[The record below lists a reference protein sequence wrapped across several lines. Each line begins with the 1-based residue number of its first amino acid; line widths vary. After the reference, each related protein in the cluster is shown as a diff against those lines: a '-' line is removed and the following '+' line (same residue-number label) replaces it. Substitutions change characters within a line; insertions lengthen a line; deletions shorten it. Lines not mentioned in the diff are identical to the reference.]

1 MRDQRSYLQIKL
13 DAIHRYQAWHYSSAK
28 NRHILVTEFPKS
40 GGTWFCQM
48 LSDITGLSFPRNENF
63 KGKSCVLHGH
73 YLYHKNFYRPI
84 HVLRDGRD
92 VMVSAYHYFLL
103 NNDVSSSLLVK
114 WRGKMRTKDFNNV
127 KDNLSHFI
135 EVFFCHFKVVGRK
148 VKWNDFVNQYCQNPA
163 ALTIKYE
170 ELSIEPMTYL
180 MKSTQ
185 WLNMNI
191 EETIVNKTIEKF
203 NFKKQSGREKGS
215 ESSDHFLRKGIV
227 GDWKNHFTRES
238 AEVFNFYAGDALIK
252 AGYEKDKKWY

>member
-1 MRDQRSYLQIKL
+1 
-13 DAIHRYQAWHYSSAK
+13 
-28 NRHILVTEFPKS
+28 
-40 GGTWFCQM
+40 M
-48 LSDITGLSFPRNENF
+48 LSDITGVSFPRNENF
-63 KGKSCVLHGH
+63 KGKPSVLHGH
-73 YLYHKNFYRPI
+73 YLYDKNFYRPI

-92 VMVSAYHYFLL
+92 VMVAAYHYFLL
-103 NNDVSSSLLVK
+103 NNDISSSLLVK
-114 WRGKMRTKDFNNV
+114 WRGKMPTKDFNNV

-135 EVFFCHFKVVGRK
+135 EIFFCHFKVAGRK
-148 VKWNDFVNQYCQNPA
+148 VTWNDFVNQYYQNPA

-170 ELSIEPMTYL
+170 ELSTEPMTYL

-191 EETIVNKTIEKF
+191 EEVIINRAIERF
-203 NFKKQSGREKGS
+203 NFKRQSGRKKGS
-215 ESSDHFLRKGIV
+215 ESSDEFLRKGIV